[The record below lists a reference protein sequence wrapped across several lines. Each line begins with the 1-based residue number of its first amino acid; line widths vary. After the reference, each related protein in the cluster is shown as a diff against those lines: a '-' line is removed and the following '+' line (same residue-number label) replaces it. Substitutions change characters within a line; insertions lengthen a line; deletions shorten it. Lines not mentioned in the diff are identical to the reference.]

1 MASNDPSPGELV
13 HEAKE
18 LDAKAA
24 QLHASA
30 SGSAEQQ
37 AAAEAA
43 AQEWEAADGVTSKIE
58 GFTAGEPPQD

>member
-1 MASNDPSPGELV
+1 MPSNDPSPGELV
-13 HEAKE
+13 HEAQE

-24 QLHASA
+24 KLHGGAD
-30 SGSAEQQ
+30 QQ
-37 AAAEAA
+37 AASEADEAA